1 MTTGNIIYQVTQ
13 EDLLAVVT
21 KAVQDVLENAK
32 PKHEEPRYYTRDE
45 VCSIL
50 KISRPTFHSLVN
62 KGEIAVIKVGKRTL
76 IDANHLDAMVASGM
90 IQKYRRS

>member
-21 KAVQDVLENAK
+21 KAVQDALDNAQ
-32 PKHEEPRYYTRDE
+32 PKNEEPRYYTRDE

-62 KGEIAVIKVGKRTL
+62 KGEIEIIKVGKRTL
-76 IDANHLDAMVASGM
+76 VDANRLDVLVASGM

>member
-21 KAVQDVLENAK
+21 KAVRDALDNAQ

-62 KGEIAVIKVGKRTL
+62 KGEIKVIKVGKRTL
-76 IDANHLDAMVASGM
+76 IDANRLDTLIAGGM